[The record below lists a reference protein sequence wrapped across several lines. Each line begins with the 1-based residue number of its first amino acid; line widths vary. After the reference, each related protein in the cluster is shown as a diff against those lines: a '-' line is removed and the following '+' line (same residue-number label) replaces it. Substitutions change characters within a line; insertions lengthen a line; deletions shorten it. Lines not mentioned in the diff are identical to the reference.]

1 MGSKLTSTGVTF
13 GNLTT
18 EQTKP
23 VVSVNGIE
31 PDDTGKITVPTPQSF
46 VDRVEALETSLETSD
61 VYAICQAGSDYTII
75 NISQDGNI
83 IEGFAPNIGSSDG
96 FYVGTNYA
104 IFYYAGAY
112 TIKLVSNHCDEIPI
126 KITMLSGG
134 GGGAGGYQG
143 QYGNYQRP
151 TAESAIN
158 GSEDG
163 FTSDDGHSVVYSE
176 NNTNPMNQT
185 SYETVNKPELR
196 EYVPDVGHDLIN
208 RIDTLYGFSGAV
220 RQGVTTS
227 SVLWPAEPP
236 YNVNTNVYKRKQE
249 PTELIGRVMNSGVEY
264 LVYVGSGGNGG
275 HGAGGN
281 LDWDGVGG
289 AGGDGGSG
297 GVRGQGTN
305 GSDGLGDGGG
315 RGYVPL
321 GGSGGFG
328 GGKSGASHVFS
339 ETGNPLATVD
349 IDIFETQ
356 RNKSFNGFGQI
367 GATGATGYV
376 THFQN
381 SSGAQTTG
389 GGGGGGG
396 GSNGIVLIEWGDI

>member
-13 GNLTT
+13 GSNLV

-46 VDRVEALETSLETSD
+46 IDRVEALETSLETSD
-61 VYAICQAGSDYTII
+61 VYAICHAGTDHTII
-75 NISQDGNI
+75 KTYYDGTT
-83 IEGFAPNIGSSDG
+83 IEAFDKNIGSSDG

-143 QYGNYQRP
+143 QAKEGSMH
-151 TAESAIN
+151 SATNN
-158 GSEDG
+158 GEDG
-163 FTSDDGHSVVYSE
+163 HNSTDAHSVVYSE
-176 NNTNPMNQT
+176 INTDPMNQT
-185 SYETVNKPELR
+185 QSETVNKSELR
-196 EYVPDVGHDLIN
+196 EYVPDSSHGITK
-208 RIDTLYGFSGAV
+208 RIDTLYGWSGAE
-220 RQGVTTS
+220 RQGVVPVSNGEWNAT
-227 SVLWPAEPP
+227 PP

-249 PTELIGRVMNSGVEY
+249 ATVLTGRVMNKSVEY
-264 LVYVGSGGNGG
+264 LVYVGSGGDGG

-281 LDWDGVGG
+281 ADWEYSGGV
-289 AGGDGGSG
+289 GGDGGSG
-297 GVRGQGTN
+297 GFRGQGADGSN
-305 GSDGLGDGGG
+305 GAGDGVGDSYVAIGGDGG
-315 RGYVPL
+315 V
-321 GGSGGFG
+321 G

-339 ETGNPLATVD
+339 ETGSPLATVD

-356 RNKSFNGFGQI
+356 RNKSFDGFGQV
-367 GATGATGYV
+367 GSTGATGDA
-376 THFQN
+376 TAIHDR
-381 SSGAQTTG
+381 GAKDTG

-396 GSNGIVLIEWGDI
+396 GSNGIVLIEWGDF